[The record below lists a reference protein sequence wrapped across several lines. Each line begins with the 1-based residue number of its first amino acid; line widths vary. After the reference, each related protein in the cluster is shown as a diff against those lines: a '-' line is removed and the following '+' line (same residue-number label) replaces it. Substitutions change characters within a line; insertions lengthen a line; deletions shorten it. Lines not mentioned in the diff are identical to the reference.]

1 MKLRYCYLVLL
12 MLSFVFTSCEYDNYD
27 EPSAMLQGN
36 IVYQGEAINLA
47 DNQVSFELWEP
58 GWQLKTAINV
68 PVAQDG
74 SYSASLFNANYKLV
88 FRQNQ
93 APFRMMLNSATN
105 SDTIMVNV
113 SGTTTL
119 DVEVEPY
126 YMVRNPTITLSNDIV
141 NASASLE
148 QIITG
153 EAARNVERVSL
164 YINKTQFVDERGNYN
179 LARTDIAGG
188 DITDMS
194 NITLS
199 LNVPDLVRTQ
209 SYIYARIGVKLEGIE
224 QMLYSPVQ
232 KLDL

>member
-1 MKLRYCYLVLL
+1 
-12 MLSFVFTSCEYDNYD
+12 
-27 EPSAMLQGN
+27 
-36 IVYQGEAINLA
+36 
-47 DNQVSFELWEP
+47 
-58 GWQLKTAINV
+58 
-68 PVAQDG
+68 
-74 SYSASLFNANYKLV
+74 
-88 FRQNQ
+88 
-93 APFRMMLNSATN
+93 MMLNSATN